1 MLSVLICAEVNAAP
15 IGKERAQLKAQQFM
29 LQRGMLK
36 VGNMPT
42 QKEVKRATLTQGTPD
57 YYVFNANDNGGFV
70 VVAGDDRVD
79 EVLGFVKGIAFDE
92 NAIPDN
98 MKGWLDNIADEI
110 AWLKMHPDYK
120 LSHPALAASAT
131 KPELAPLLTC
141 EWDQGAPYY
150 NLCPKSGN
158 NPCFTGCVATAMAMV
173 MYYYKWP
180 TQTLQTIPG
189 YVTYTNNFNLSDLP
203 IVEFDWENMRDIYR
217 GNYSEV
223 SATAVAELMLYAGQS
238 VWMDYTPEG
247 SGASQY
253 YVASSL
259 KKYFGYDQNMYDA
272 ERSDYSIAEWDD
284 LIYNE
289 IAEGRPVLYTGYSM
303 SVGHAFVCDGYRNGY
318 FHINWGWGGY
328 LNNYF
333 KLSILNPNSTEGAG
347 AGSTP
352 DGFPNGQSIV
362 VGVQPPSDTSVAQPI
377 LPDLDALRVNGNTIS
392 VTYKNRS
399 RKSITVTCALGV
411 QNADGEWQELV
422 QGKFSFGNGNSR
434 KLYCSMPDFFT
445 EPGTYKVFAICKEDG
460 EDAEWHRIGLPYQY
474 VEVRATDND
483 GAISYEGIA
492 HPVLALN
499 VESISPVGKFTSG
512 INEMQVKLKNEGDEY
527 NGTFAIYCGK
537 NVNFSDNPNG
547 YTTVALEEN
556 EEATVSIFYQATS
569 IEDMVVH
576 VYAMKDGSYTEI
588 GTREFATYDL
598 DISDKFVTFDPLVVR
613 VVIHNYSEADYNG
626 KLRAVIYKDN
636 KKGGQLDKEQFIP
649 AGGESEFVYDTFNLA
664 SNAVYKMRFQ
674 FQKGELD
681 PTFVTIEDYVEI
693 NMQEVGIREMTTGE
707 TEVDLWMTPSGV
719 RVSAPTTHVLYIHN
733 GKKVIR

>member
-36 VGNMPT
+36 AGNMPT

-98 MKGWLDNIADEI
+98 MKGWLDNIAAEI

-203 IVEFDWENMRDIYR
+203 IVEFDWENMRDTYR

-333 KLSILNPNSTEGAG
+333 KLSILNPNSTEAPELE
-347 AGSTP
+347 AHQMVSP
-352 DGFPNGQSIV
+352 MAKALS
-362 VGVQPPSDTSVAQPI
+362 SVC
-377 LPDLDALRVNGNTIS
+377 
-392 VTYKNRS
+392 NR
-399 RKSITVTCALGV
+399 L
-411 QNADGEWQELV
+411 
-422 QGKFSFGNGNSR
+422 
-434 KLYCSMPDFFT
+434 
-445 EPGTYKVFAICKEDG
+445 
-460 EDAEWHRIGLPYQY
+460 
-474 VEVRATDND
+474 AT
-483 GAISYEGIA
+483 
-492 HPVLALN
+492 LL
-499 VESISPVGKFTSG
+499 
-512 INEMQVKLKNEGDEY
+512 
-527 NGTFAIYCGK
+527 
-537 NVNFSDNPNG
+537 
-547 YTTVALEEN
+547 
-556 EEATVSIFYQATS
+556 
-569 IEDMVVH
+569 
-576 VYAMKDGSYTEI
+576 
-588 GTREFATYDL
+588 
-598 DISDKFVTFDPLVVR
+598 
-613 VVIHNYSEADYNG
+613 
-626 KLRAVIYKDN
+626 
-636 KKGGQLDKEQFIP
+636 
-649 AGGESEFVYDTFNLA
+649 
-664 SNAVYKMRFQ
+664 
-674 FQKGELD
+674 
-681 PTFVTIEDYVEI
+681 
-693 NMQEVGIREMTTGE
+693 
-707 TEVDLWMTPSGV
+707 
-719 RVSAPTTHVLYIHN
+719 
-733 GKKVIR
+733 